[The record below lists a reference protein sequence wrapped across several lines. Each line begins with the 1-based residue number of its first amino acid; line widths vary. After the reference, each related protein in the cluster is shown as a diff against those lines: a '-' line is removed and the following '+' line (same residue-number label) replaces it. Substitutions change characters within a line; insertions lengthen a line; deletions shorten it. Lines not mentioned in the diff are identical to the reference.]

1 MNETHQPLPMARQSQ
16 LITREVAGEMLV
28 YDRNRDEAH
37 CLNPTAAF
45 IWAHCDGE
53 TTVAEMARL
62 LAGELQTPV
71 ADEVVWLALEQLRK
85 ARLLPEPVLQEPLT
99 RPAQVEQMSRRALV
113 RRLGVAAAVT
123 LPLVTSIVAPSAAA
137 AASCL
142 PAGSTC
148 TANADCCSNGC
159 VDNGR
164 GVFQCT

>member
-1 MNETHQPLPMARQSQ
+1 MNEIHQPLPRARQSQ
-16 LITREVAGEMLV
+16 LITRELAGEMLV
-28 YDRNRDEAH
+28 YDRNNDEAH

-53 TTVAEMARL
+53 TTIAQMAQL

-71 ADEVVWLALEQLRK
+71 ADEVVWLALKQLRK
-85 ARLLPEPVLQEPLT
+85 ARLLSGPLSQEPFT
-99 RPAQVEQMSRRALV
+99 RPAPVEQMSRRALM
-113 RRLGVAAAVT
+113 RHLGVAAAVT

-142 PAGSTC
+142 PTSATC
-148 TANADCCSNGC
+148 TANADCCSNSC
-159 VDNGR
+159 LDNGR